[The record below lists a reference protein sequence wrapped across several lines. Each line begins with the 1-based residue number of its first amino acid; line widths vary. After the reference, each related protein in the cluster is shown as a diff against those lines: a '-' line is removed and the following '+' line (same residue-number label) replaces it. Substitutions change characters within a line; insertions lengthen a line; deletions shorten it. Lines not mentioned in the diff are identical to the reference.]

1 LWQIGGGSVEI
12 MQSGK
17 LIAHRNQTSVTQLTV
32 AEDQEMAAAPPTGEG
47 PQE

>member
-1 LWQIGGGSVEI
+1 MEI

-17 LIAHRNQTSVTQLTV
+17 LIAHRNHTSVTQLTE
-32 AEDQEMAAAPPTGEG
+32 AEDQEMTGTPPTGEH